1 MSKFKNISEEN
12 LRENEAK
19 SYTLFNVIVHCYIF
33 LHIKLIICI
42 ECLLDVVTFQM
53 KNVNIEFI

>member
-19 SYTLFNVIVHCYIF
+19 NYTLFNDIVHCYIF
-33 LHIKLIICI
+33 LHIKLIISI